1 MTDNTSTANTAAP
14 LAERHLSDLNDLELA
29 QLTADLKDRE
39 SSLRPLVSPL
49 EPIEGL
55 MEEFEQGSVYR
66 RKVERLR
73 ADGWTGVRRCRGDG
87 DCFYRAFIL
96 SLLLSHLP
104 LHPSHSAHLL
114 AKFESLLPLLSACGF
129 EPIVTDDFWE
139 PLRDVL
145 RNLAG
150 VEESGKRMGEGELVG
165 RFNDQETNSC
175 IIVILRLFTSAYL
188 RTHADEFTPFLF
200 ALEDDPRFV
209 QEGGAPSMEEF
220 CSRHVEAVSQ
230 EADHLAIASL
240 TRALQVPVRIAYLD
254 QSGLGAG
261 FTDGAGSAGAG
272 AASQGELEVN
282 FLEFE
287 EEALGR
293 GERGVEGAL
302 LYRPGHYDILVR

>member
-1 MTDNTSTANTAAP
+1 MSQTPSVP
-14 LAERHLSDLNDLELA
+14 LAERQLSDLNDLELA

-39 SSLRPLVSPL
+39 ASVRPLVSSL
-49 EPIEGL
+49 ENIEEL
-55 MEEFEQGSVYR
+55 LDEFEEGSVYR

-73 ADGWTGVRRCRGDG
+73 GDGWTGVRRTRGDG

-96 SLLLSHLP
+96 ALLLTHLP

-114 AKFESLLPLLSACGF
+114 AKFESILPLLSACGF

-139 PLRDVL
+139 PLRDIL
-145 RNLAG
+145 RNLAQVAG
-150 VEESGKRMGEGELVG
+150 AGERMGEGELVA

-188 RTHADEFTPFLF
+188 RTHSDEFTPFLF
-200 ALEDDPRFV
+200 ALEDDPRFL
-209 QEGGAPSMEEF
+209 QEGGAPTMEEF

-254 QSGLGAG
+254 QSGLVSGLG
-261 FTDGAGSAGAG
+261 GEGSEVGG
-272 AASQGELEVN
+272 DVEVN

-293 GERGVEGAL
+293 GEKGVEGAL